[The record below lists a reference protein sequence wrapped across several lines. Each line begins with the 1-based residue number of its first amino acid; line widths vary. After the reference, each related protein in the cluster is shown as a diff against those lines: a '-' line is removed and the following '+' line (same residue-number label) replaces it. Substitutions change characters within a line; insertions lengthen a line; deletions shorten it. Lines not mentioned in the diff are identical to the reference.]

1 MSFNF
6 CLIVVTVRLFENG
19 VLISKTAKNM
29 YYFASRWKRKQLQ
42 LCELNCKGKRCKI
55 SDFLSWPKHV
65 NATLKLNYNWN
76 EKWYIAGKHCKIIY
90 CNFKENIRLFSRL
103 LIEFISGYENF
114 LSKINALQNL
124 SKYRAKFLNSFF
136 WNMVKLI
143 SHDFYHKEHMCT
155 LAT

>member
-124 SKYRAKFLNSFF
+124 SKYRAKFLNSLFL
-136 WNMVKLI
+136 KYGKI
-143 SHDFYHKEHMCT
+143 DFSCIFTTKNTC
-155 LAT
+155 AR